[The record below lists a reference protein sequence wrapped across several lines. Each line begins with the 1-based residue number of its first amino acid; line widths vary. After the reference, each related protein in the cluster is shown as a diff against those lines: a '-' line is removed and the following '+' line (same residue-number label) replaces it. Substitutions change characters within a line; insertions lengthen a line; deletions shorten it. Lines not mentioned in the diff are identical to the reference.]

1 MQALPIKG
9 KDYADLTTA
18 EALTQKRYYKNQMAP
33 IYMRVTSTGMEE
45 FAALPPS
52 VGMFETSAGGAD
64 PLSLYAAF
72 PLPTLPSKAV
82 RPGDSWQTS
91 FLEGE
96 LDLSK
101 YPNITSITKK
111 LPARGEF
118 VGVEWE
124 KGHPCAKIRKVIE
137 AADVERADNSTVGSE
152 LTGEKQINNDKVSIT
167 ETIWFALDS
176 KKILKI
182 IRDTTIDRKTQ
193 MATGGF
199 PGLGGAG
206 GPAGGRG
213 PGAAGPGVPG
223 GRGGLGPSGMGS
235 FSPFNLRQR
244 GGAPQAPGTPGQRP
258 GVQGGP
264 GIPGGGLGGQQ
275 QMTSTFVRLRMMQ
288 TFTLEM

>member
-1 MQALPIKG
+1 M
-9 KDYADLTTA
+9 
-18 EALTQKRYYKNQMAP
+18 
-33 IYMRVTSTGMEE
+33 
-45 FAALPPS
+45 
-52 VGMFETSAGGAD
+52 
-64 PLSLYAAF
+64 
-72 PLPTLPSKAV
+72 
-82 RPGDSWQTS
+82 
-91 FLEGE
+91 
-96 LDLSK
+96 
-101 YPNITSITKK
+101 
-111 LPARGEF
+111 
-118 VGVEWE
+118 
-124 KGHPCAKIRKVIE
+124 GHPCAKIRKVIV
-137 AADVERADNSTVGSE
+137 AADVERAENSTVGSE